1 MNAMITRLPTFF
13 DNLLALPMP
22 LMVLFLLSY
31 WGGLA
36 YVVHRW
42 LVPWIAGRTGQK
54 LGRFE
59 AEVPAQIGL
68 AFGLLISF
76 IAIPVWEQHSLA
88 EETARTEAAAYREM
102 AESIEDAP
110 PAQGA
115 SLHAA
120 LRDAV
125 GFTVNEEWPQLAHL
139 LTPRVTAAP
148 IRELRTAIQSLPEGS
163 LQSELHD
170 LYKQAFT
177 ARETRLRIAATR
189 PPPARWGIVGILAI
203 LTLLGVGLIH
213 AESRRAR
220 RMALGMV
227 SVGISCCF
235 VVLFAYTRPYIG
247 QFAVQPADLQEL
259 IVDLDAKPIPEQTT
273 TVVATEGRLTR

>member
-1 MNAMITRLPTFF
+1 MITRLPAFF

-22 LMVLFLLSY
+22 LMVLFLLTY
-31 WGGLA
+31 WGALA

-88 EETARTEAAAYREM
+88 EESARTEAAAYREM

-110 PAQGA
+110 PAEA
-115 SLHAA
+115 TRLHAA

-125 GFTVNEEWPQLAHL
+125 AFTVDTEWPRLAHL

-148 IRELRTAIQSLPEGS
+148 IRELRTAIHALPDGAM
-163 LQSELHD
+163 QTELHD
-170 LYKQAFT
+170 LYKQAAT

-247 QFAVQPADLQEL
+247 QFAVKPVDLQDL
-259 IVDLDAKPIPEQTT
+259 VADLDAGETT
-273 TVVATEGRLTR
+273 TRTATITADQPLTR

>member
-1 MNAMITRLPTFF
+1 MITRLPAWL

-22 LMVLFLLSY
+22 LMVLFLVAY

-42 LVPWIAGRTGQK
+42 LVPWIAGRTGEK
-54 LGRFE
+54 LGRME

-68 AFGLLISF
+68 AFGLLVSF

-88 EETARTEAAAYREM
+88 EEAARTEAAAYRELS
-102 AESIEDAP
+102 ESIADAS
-110 PAQGA
+110 PAEAA

-120 LRDAV
+120 VRNAV
-125 GFTVNEEWPQLAHL
+125 AFIVDKEWPLLPHL
-139 LTPRVTAAP
+139 LTPRVAAAP
-148 IRELRTAIQSLPEGS
+148 IRELRSAIHAMPDGPVRTEF
-163 LQSELHD
+163 HD
-170 LYKQAFT
+170 LYKQAT
-177 ARETRLRIAATR
+177 EARETRLRIAATR

-203 LTLLGVGLIH
+203 LTLIGVGLIH

-220 RMALGMV
+220 RMALGLV

-235 VVLFAYTRPYIG
+235 VVLFAYTRPYVG
-247 QFAVQPADLQEL
+247 QFAVKPLDLQNL
-259 IVDLDAKPIPEQTT
+259 VVDLDAGQIMEQAASSTADRPL
-273 TVVATEGRLTR
+273 VR

>member
-1 MNAMITRLPTFF
+1 MITRLPAVF
-13 DNLLALPMP
+13 DHLLALPMP
-22 LMVLFLLSY
+22 LMVLFLLAY

-42 LVPWIAGRTGQK
+42 LVPWIAGRSGQK

-88 EETARTEAAAYREM
+88 EESARTEAAAYREM
-102 AESIEDAP
+102 AESIEDAS
-110 PAQGA
+110 PADVAG
-115 SLHAA
+115 LRAA
-120 LRDAV
+120 LRHAV
-125 GFTVNEEWPQLAHL
+125 VFTVNEEWPQLPHL
-139 LTPRVTAAP
+139 LTPRVAAGP
-148 IRELRTAIQSLPEGS
+148 IRELRAAIHALPEGPFHA
-163 LQSELHD
+163 ELHD
-170 LYKQAFT
+170 LSKQAST

-220 RMALGMV
+220 RIALGMV
-227 SVGISCCF
+227 AVGISCCF
-235 VVLFAYTRPYIG
+235 VVLFAYTRPYLG
-247 QFAVQPADLQEL
+247 QFAVQPVDLQDLIADLDSDHVT
-259 IVDLDAKPIPEQTT
+259 IRAAAAAPAAAP
-273 TVVATEGRLTR
+273 RPLTR

>member
-1 MNAMITRLPTFF
+1 MITRLPAFF

-22 LMVLFLLSY
+22 LMVLFLLTY
-31 WGGLA
+31 WGALA

-88 EETARTEAAAYREM
+88 EESARTEAAAYREM

-110 PAQGA
+110 PAEAAG
-115 SLHAA
+115 LHSA

-125 GFTVNEEWPQLAHL
+125 AFTVDTEWPQLAHL
-139 LTPRVTAAP
+139 LTPRVTAGP
-148 IRELRTAIQSLPEGS
+148 IRELRTAIHALPDGP
-163 LQSELHD
+163 LQTELHD
-170 LYKQAFT
+170 LYKQAAT

-247 QFAVQPADLQEL
+247 QFAVKPVDLQDLVAELDAGQVVTQTATVPADR
-259 IVDLDAKPIPEQTT
+259 P
-273 TVVATEGRLTR
+273 LTR

>member
-1 MNAMITRLPTFF
+1 MQRLPACF
-13 DNLLALPMP
+13 DGFLSLPMP
-22 LMVLFLLSY
+22 LMVFCLLAY

-42 LVPWIAGRTGQK
+42 LVPWIAGREGRK
-54 LGRFE
+54 LGRLE

-88 EETARTEAAAYREM
+88 EESARAEAAAYRDM
-102 AESIEDAP
+102 ADAIEESETPEA
-110 PAQGA
+110 A
-115 SLHAA
+115 SLMAA
-120 LRDAV
+120 VRGAIEFV
-125 GFTVNEEWPQLAHL
+125 VNAEWPQLGGL
-139 LTPRVTAAP
+139 LAPRLAAGP
-148 IRELRTAIQSLPEGS
+148 LRELRGAIHDLPQGP
-163 LQSELHD
+163 LHSELHD
-170 LYKQAFT
+170 LYRGAMG

-189 PPPARWGIVGILAI
+189 PPPARWGVVGVLAI

-213 AESRRAR
+213 ADSRRAR

-235 VVLFAYTRPYIG
+235 VILFAYTRPFLG
-247 QFAVQPADLQEL
+247 QFAVQPVDLRIL
-259 IVDLDAKPIPEQTT
+259 MADLDAGDLD
-273 TVVATEGRLTR
+273 GRLTGL

>member
-1 MNAMITRLPTFF
+1 MITRLPVFF
-13 DNLLALPMP
+13 DNFLALPMP
-22 LMVLFLLSY
+22 LMVLCLLVY
-31 WGGLA
+31 WGALA

-54 LGRFE
+54 LGRME

-88 EETARTEAAAYREM
+88 EESARTEAAAYREM
-102 AESIEDAP
+102 AESIEDEQP
-110 PAQGA
+110 SEG
-115 SLHAA
+115 AA
-120 LRDAV
+120 LHTALRGAV
-125 GFTVNEEWPQLAHL
+125 GFIAEEEWPQLAHL
-139 LTPRVTAAP
+139 LTPRVDADP
-148 IRELRTAIQSLPEGS
+148 IRELRGAIQRLEDSP

-170 LYKQAFT
+170 LYKQAAT

-189 PPPARWGIVGILAI
+189 PPPARWGIVGVLAI

-227 SVGISCCF
+227 AVGISCCF
-235 VVLFAYTRPYIG
+235 VVLFAYTRPYLG
-247 QFAVQPADLQEL
+247 QFAVKPVDLQEL
-259 IVDLDAKPIPEQTT
+259 VVDLDANPIPESTT

>member
-1 MNAMITRLPTFF
+1 MITRLPAFF

-22 LMVLFLLSY
+22 LMVLFLLTY

-36 YVVHRW
+36 FVVHRW

-125 GFTVNEEWPQLAHL
+125 GFTVDEEWPQLAHL

-148 IRELRTAIQSLPEGS
+148 IRELRTAIHALPEGA
-163 LQSELHD
+163 LQTELHD
-170 LYKQAFT
+170 LYKQAAT

-247 QFAVQPADLQEL
+247 QFAVKPVDLQDL
-259 IVDLDAKPIPEQTT
+259 VADLDADRVTKSAA
-273 TVVATEGRLTR
+273 TVPSDRPLTR

>member
-1 MNAMITRLPTFF
+1 MITRLPTFF

>member
-1 MNAMITRLPTFF
+1 MITRLPAFF

-22 LMVLFLLSY
+22 LMVLFLLTY

-102 AESIEDAP
+102 AEVIEEAS
-110 PAQGA
+110 PAQAA

-125 GFTVNEEWPQLAHL
+125 VFTVEEEWPQLAHL
-139 LTPRVTAAP
+139 LTPRVAAAP
-148 IRELRTAIQSLPEGS
+148 IRELRTAIQSLPEGP
-163 LQSELHD
+163 LQTELHD
-170 LYKQAFT
+170 LYKQAST

-247 QFAVQPADLQEL
+247 QFAVKPVDLQDL
-259 IVDLDAKPIPEQTT
+259 VADLDADPVTKSTA
-273 TVVATEGRLTR
+273 TVPSDRPLTR

>member
-1 MNAMITRLPTFF
+1 MITRLPAFF

-22 LMVLFLLSY
+22 LMVLFLLTY

-102 AESIEDAP
+102 AESIEDAS
-110 PAQGA
+110 PAEA
-115 SLHAA
+115 VRLHAA

-125 GFTVNEEWPQLAHL
+125 GFTVEEEWPQLAHL

-148 IRELRTAIQSLPEGS
+148 IRELRTTIHALPEGP
-163 LQSELHD
+163 LQTELHD
-170 LYKQAFT
+170 LYKQAST

-247 QFAVQPADLQEL
+247 QFAVQPVDLQDLVADLDGDRVTKQ
-259 IVDLDAKPIPEQTT
+259 AA
-273 TVVATEGRLTR
+273 VVPADRPLTR

>member
-1 MNAMITRLPTFF
+1 MITRLPAFF

-22 LMVLFLLSY
+22 LMVLFLLTY

-259 IVDLDAKPIPEQTT
+259 IVDLDANPIPEQTT

>member
-22 LMVLFLLSY
+22 LMVLFLLTY

-177 ARETRLRIAATR
+177 ARETRRRIAATR

>member
-1 MNAMITRLPTFF
+1 MITRLPAFF

>member
-1 MNAMITRLPTFF
+1 MITRLPAFF

-22 LMVLFLLSY
+22 LMVLFLLTY

-88 EETARTEAAAYREM
+88 EESARTEAAAYREM
-102 AESIEDAP
+102 AESIEDAS
-110 PAQGA
+110 PAETA
-115 SLHAA
+115 RLHEA

-125 GFTVNEEWPQLAHL
+125 GFTVEEEWPQLAHL

-148 IRELRTAIQSLPEGS
+148 IRELRTTIHALPEGP
-163 LQSELHD
+163 LQTELHD
-170 LYKQAFT
+170 LYKQAST

-247 QFAVQPADLQEL
+247 QFAVQPVDLQDLVADLDGDRVTKQ
-259 IVDLDAKPIPEQTT
+259 AA
-273 TVVATEGRLTR
+273 VVPADRPLTR

>member
-1 MNAMITRLPTFF
+1 MVTRLPAFF

-22 LMVLFLLSY
+22 FMVLFLLTY

-102 AESIEDAP
+102 AEAIEEAS
-110 PAQGA
+110 PAQAA

-125 GFTVNEEWPQLAHL
+125 VFTVEEEWPQLAHL
-139 LTPRVTAAP
+139 LTPRVAAAP

-163 LQSELHD
+163 LQTELHD
-170 LYKQAFT
+170 LYKQAST

-247 QFAVQPADLQEL
+247 QFAVKPVDLQDL
-259 IVDLDAKPIPEQTT
+259 VADLDADLVTKSAA
-273 TVVATEGRLTR
+273 TVPSDRPLTR

>member
-1 MNAMITRLPTFF
+1 MFTRLSACF
-13 DNLLALPMP
+13 DGLLALPMP
-22 LMVLFLLSY
+22 LMVLCLLAY
-31 WGGLA
+31 WGVLA
-36 YVVHRW
+36 YVVHRF

-54 LGRFE
+54 LGRME

-88 EETARTEAAAYREM
+88 EESARTEAAAYREM
-102 AESIEDAP
+102 AESIEEAR
-110 PAQGA
+110 PAESAKLQGT
-115 SLHAA
+115 

-125 GFTVNEEWPQLAHL
+125 GFIVEEEWPQLAHL
-139 LTPRVTAAP
+139 LTPRVAATP
-148 IRELRTAIQSLPEGS
+148 IRDLRAAIHRIPNESLH
-163 LQSELHD
+163 SELHE
-170 LYKQAFT
+170 LYKQAAT

-227 SVGISCCF
+227 AVGISCCF

-247 QFAVQPADLQEL
+247 QFAVTPVDLQEL
-259 IVDLDAKPIPEQTT
+259 IVDLDENPIQEETT

>member
-1 MNAMITRLPTFF
+1 MITRLPAFF

-22 LMVLFLLSY
+22 LMVLFLLTY

-102 AESIEDAP
+102 AEAIEDAP
-110 PAQGA
+110 PAQA
-115 SLHAA
+115 AHLHKP

-125 GFTVNEEWPQLAHL
+125 AFTVEEEWPQLAHL
-139 LTPRVTAAP
+139 LTPRVAAAP
-148 IRELRTAIQSLPEGS
+148 IRDLRNAIQSLPEGS

-259 IVDLDAKPIPEQTT
+259 IVDLDATPIPEQTT

>member
-1 MNAMITRLPTFF
+1 MITRLPAFF

-120 LRDAV
+120 LRAAV

>member
-1 MNAMITRLPTFF
+1 MITRLPAFF

-22 LMVLFLLSY
+22 LMVLFLLAY

-88 EETARTEAAAYREM
+88 EESARTEAAAYREM
-102 AESIEDAP
+102 AEAIEDAP
-110 PAQGA
+110 PAEAAG
-115 SLHAA
+115 LHDA
-120 LRDAV
+120 LRQAV
-125 GFTVNEEWPQLAHL
+125 AFTVDEEWPQLAHL
-139 LTPRVTAAP
+139 LTPRVAAGP
-148 IRELRTAIQSLPEGS
+148 IRDLRAAIHALPEGPFHA
-163 LQSELHD
+163 ELHD
-170 LYKQAFT
+170 LSKQAST

-220 RMALGMV
+220 RIALGMV

-247 QFAVQPADLQEL
+247 QFAVQPVDLQDL
-259 IVDLDAKPIPEQTT
+259 IADLDADQVTIRAAAAVPA
-273 TVVATEGRLTR
+273 VRRLTR

>member
-1 MNAMITRLPTFF
+1 MITRLPAVF
-13 DNLLALPMP
+13 DHLLALPMP
-22 LMVLFLLSY
+22 LMVLFLLAY

-42 LVPWIAGRTGQK
+42 LVPWIAGRSGQK

-88 EETARTEAAAYREM
+88 EESARTEAAAYREM
-102 AESIEDAP
+102 AESIEDAS
-110 PAQGA
+110 PADVAG
-115 SLHAA
+115 LRAA
-120 LRDAV
+120 LRHAV
-125 GFTVNEEWPQLAHL
+125 VFTVNEEWPQLPHL
-139 LTPRVTAAP
+139 LTPRVAAGP
-148 IRELRTAIQSLPEGS
+148 IRELRAAIHALPEGPFHA
-163 LQSELHD
+163 ELHD
-170 LYKQAFT
+170 LSKQAST

-220 RMALGMV
+220 RIALGMV
-227 SVGISCCF
+227 AVGISCCF
-235 VVLFAYTRPYIG
+235 VVLFAYTRPYLG
-247 QFAVQPADLQEL
+247 QFAVQPVDLQDL
-259 IVDLDAKPIPEQTT
+259 IADLDADQVTIRAAAAAPAAAP
-273 TVVATEGRLTR
+273 RPLTR